1 MTRWFAAALLGA
13 LLATAPALA
22 DDDPRL
28 RVTGTT
34 LQDFEQQLFGQ
45 QGSQQEGQQAG
56 LAQGTTPFEARF
68 RDVSLSQA
76 DQQKLLNDLQKVS
89 KTLPADSRVR
99 VQGTIDGR
107 AFKAEVRNHE
117 GELRIE
123 LRGVRFASQQD
134 ARNFV
139 NSLKT
144 AGAERI
150 RVRGVLENGQRFD
163 ARFRMHNGRVEQRFR
178 VKNPEHEH
186 HGTLITSASGR
197 SQVEGARPK
206 PEVEAEHGRKY
217 DGDHGKKYGDDSG
230 KKYGDDYR
238 PKNSGDQGSKYV
250 EGRSYRGSEKSF
262 SSAGSSGSGRSGHG
276 NRGKD

>member
-1 MTRWFAAALLGA
+1 MTRWFAAAILGVLLG
-13 LLATAPALA
+13 TTPALA
-22 DDDPRL
+22 DEDPQL
-28 RVTGTT
+28 RVSGAT

-45 QGSQQEGQQAG
+45 QGGQQGGQQQGG

-68 RDVSLSQA
+68 RDLSLTQA
-76 DQQKLLNDLQKVS
+76 DQQKLLQDLQKLNN
-89 KTLPADSRVR
+89 LPEGSRVR
-99 VQGTIDGR
+99 LQGQIDNR
-107 AFKAEVRNHE
+107 PFKAEVRNHE

-134 ARNFV
+134 AQNFV

-144 AGAERI
+144 GGAERI
-150 RVRGVLENGQRFD
+150 RVRGALENGQRFD
-163 ARFRMHNGRVEQRFR
+163 ARFRMHNGRVEQRFQ

-186 HGTLITSASGR
+186 HGTTITSAGGR
-197 SQVEGARPK
+197 SHVEGARQK

-217 DGDHGKKYGDDSG
+217 DGDHGKKYGNDSG

-238 PKNSGDQGSKYV
+238 PKNSGDLGSKSV
-250 EGRSYRGSEKSF
+250 EKSF

-276 NRGKD
+276 SRGKD